1 MAFLFHGPTCA
12 SIGQRLNFI
21 PPVCLSVPYLDLMRT
36 LSSRFYDNVQGDFS
50 DAFAFSEFFPGVL
63 QFASLSF
70 SSSSASPNSK
80 ELFPFLLSPVI
91 NRAGQALYYFFTL
104 VKACPKVKQYNI
116 STDSSISI
124 SIPGT
129 SMPDAER
136 RRQIA
141 LRDLNARLKL
151 TEQSVASSAT
161 SPAPAQP
168 TIEPPPPTQQQPEQ
182 DN

>member
-63 QFASLSF
+63 H
-70 SSSSASPNSK
+70 
-80 ELFPFLLSPVI
+80 PVI